1 MGDAHPVVM
10 CHVVMADS
18 SALQARCPAAP
29 RFLAAVNRPAGVDF
43 QLTAGVKCTGLQ
55 QCILKHALRLED
67 RRARNSTSTDPQ
79 RSEAFSQAS
88 LHDHDSP
95 LIIQR
100 CWQQRIQGVR

>member
-55 QCILKHALRLED
+55 QCILKHALRLKTDARETKQAQTHRD
-67 RRARNSTSTDPQ
+67 RKHFHKLLSMTMIPFCLSSAVGSRGFRA
-79 RSEAFSQAS
+79 
-88 LHDHDSP
+88 
-95 LIIQR
+95 
-100 CWQQRIQGVR
+100 